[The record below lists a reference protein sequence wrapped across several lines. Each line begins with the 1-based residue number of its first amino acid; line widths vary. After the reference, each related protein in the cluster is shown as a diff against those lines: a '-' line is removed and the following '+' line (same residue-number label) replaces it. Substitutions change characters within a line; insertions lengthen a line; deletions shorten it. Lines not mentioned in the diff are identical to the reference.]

1 MSDVANLTIQVNSSG
16 VTQATSNLNSLAN
29 QGTSTTSVMRTLGGA
44 IAALGLVGL
53 GRDILQTNIEFENL
67 RTSLVT
73 ATGSAEA
80 AALAFGKLQ
89 SFASSTP
96 FSVKE
101 LTTAFIT
108 LKNLGLD
115 PSEAALTSLG
125 NTAGAIGKPLSQ
137 AVEAVADAVTGEF
150 ERLKEFGI
158 KSKSEGDRVTFTFRG
173 VATEV
178 GKNSAE
184 IQKFLLDLG
193 NVEFAGASVR
203 QANTLQGAISNLKD
217 SFDNFS
223 DALLTNEGSGS
234 LQGAVRA
241 ASASFNILTKN
252 VETLGTIAAA
262 IGIIITGKLIG
273 PLIAT
278 NASLVI
284 LRLQAIQSSIALA
297 QLSGASV
304 VASASI
310 TALAGAAAL
319 ANRTLAFFGGPVG
332 IALAAAA
339 ALVFFATKAKEATQS
354 TADLAKNINTLTVEA
369 AGVRLKS
376 LGKTLKEA
384 SFDFD
389 KAEFKIRN
397 IQRQLNKTPNDT
409 RLQADLKGFEDKLTS
424 AQKNVQTLKTLETEL
439 TAIVNDP
446 NREATLQAAA
456 AKQIATDKAIVESAA
471 KRNAELLALKNAQ
484 DKLVSQSASFLQS
497 IKSPLE
503 LFKDQEALLTK
514 FSKTVNDAT
523 GKTLITDGQLQE
535 GIRRARVEMEALIAS
550 ASLED
555 PIVKFR
561 EFNQETSA
569 SESLIKSLQT
579 ASEGFAESFANAL
592 VDGGTSFENFANGIL
607 KQLQK
612 IALQKAFA
620 PIFGGFSDML
630 GGLLPV
636 SGADFIGPVQ
646 PSFNGGGFTGS
657 GPRSGGVD
665 GRGGFNAI
673 LHPNE
678 TVIDH
683 TKGQSMGGNMSVVVN
698 VDASGSSSSGDADG
712 QNLGNLIGIAVRSVL
727 IEESRPGGIL
737 A

>member
-16 VTQATSNLNSLAN
+16 VTQATSNLNSLQN

-53 GRDILQTNIEFENL
+53 GRTILQTNIEFENL

-73 ATGSAEA
+73 ATGSIEA
-80 AALAFGKLQ
+80 AAIAFERVQK
-89 SFASSTP
+89 FAAQTP

-125 NTAGAIGKPLSQ
+125 NTAGATGKSLTDTVRALSG
-137 AVEAVADAVTGEF
+137 AVTGEF
-150 ERLKEFGI
+150 DGLKAFGI
-158 KSKSEGDRVTFTFRG
+158 TTKSEGDKVIFTFRG

-178 GKNSAE
+178 GKNTRE
-184 IQKFLLDLG
+184 IQDFLLSLG
-193 NVEFAGASVR
+193 NVEFAGGSAR
-203 QANTLQGAISNLKD
+203 QANTLQGAISNLGD
-217 SFDNFS
+217 EFDRFS
-223 DALLTNEGSGS
+223 DLLLNDSSSAG
-234 LQGAVRA
+234 LQGAVRLTT
-241 ASASFNILTKN
+241 ASLTVLSDN
-252 VETLGTIAAA
+252 VQTLGDVAAA
-262 IGIIITGKLIG
+262 IGIIITAKLVA
-273 PLIAT
+273 PLVVTGAT
-278 NASLVI
+278 LLIVQ
-284 LRLQAIQSSIALA
+284 LQSVQTSIALA
-297 QLSGASV
+297 ALSGTSV
-304 VASASI
+304 LASASL

-319 ANRTLAFFGGPVG
+319 ANTALKFFGGKVG
-332 IALAAAA
+332 LLIIAASS
-339 ALVFFATKAKEATQS
+339 LVFFATKAKEATKS
-354 TADLAKNINTLTVEA
+354 TEDLAKNINKLTVEA
-369 AGVRLKS
+369 AGERLKS

-397 IQRQLNKTPNDT
+397 IQRQLRRTPNDT
-409 RLQADLKGFEDKLTS
+409 RLQADLKGFEDKLAS
-424 AQKNVQTLKTLETEL
+424 AQKNVETLKTLETEL

-446 NREATLQAAA
+446 DREATLKAAA
-456 AKQIATDKAIVESAA
+456 DAQILADTKIVESAA
-471 KRNAELLALKNAQ
+471 KRSEKLLALKNAQ
-484 DKLVSQSASFLQS
+484 DKLLTQSASFLQS

-503 LFKDQEALLTK
+503 LFKDQEALLLK

-523 GKTLITDGQLQE
+523 GKKLITDDQLQE

-550 ASLED
+550 ASLEN
-555 PIVKFR
+555 
-561 EFNQETSA
+561 FNQEASA

-592 VDGGTSFENFANGIL
+592 IDGGTSFENFANGIL

-665 GRGGFNAI
+665 GRGGFNAV

-698 VDASGSSSSGDADG
+698 VDASGSSSSGDAEG

>member
-16 VTQATSNLNSLAN
+16 VTQATSNLNSLQN

-53 GRDILQTNIEFENL
+53 GRTILQTNIEFENL

-73 ATGSAEA
+73 ATGSIEA
-80 AALAFGKLQ
+80 AAIAFERVQK
-89 SFASSTP
+89 FAAQTP

-125 NTAGAIGKPLSQ
+125 NTAGATGKSLADTVRALSG
-137 AVEAVADAVTGEF
+137 AVTGEF
-150 ERLKEFGI
+150 DGLKAFGI
-158 KSKSEGDRVTFTFRG
+158 TTKSEGDKVIFTFRG

-178 GKNSAE
+178 GKNTRE
-184 IQKFLLDLG
+184 IQDFLLSLG
-193 NVEFAGASVR
+193 NVEFAGGSAR
-203 QANTLQGAISNLKD
+203 QANTLQGAISNLGD
-217 SFDNFS
+217 EFDRFS
-223 DALLTNEGSGS
+223 DLLLNDSSSAG
-234 LQGAVRA
+234 LQGAVRLTT
-241 ASASFNILTKN
+241 ASLTVLSDN
-252 VETLGTIAAA
+252 VQTLGDVAAA
-262 IGIIITGKLIG
+262 IGIIITAKLVA

-278 NASLVI
+278 SANLVI

-354 TADLAKNINTLTVEA
+354 TGDLAKNINTLTVEA

-384 SFDFD
+384 SFNFD

-409 RLQADLKGFEDKLTS
+409 RLQADLKGFEDKLAS
-424 AQKNVQTLKTLETEL
+424 AQKNVETLKTLETEL

-446 NREATLQAAA
+446 NREATLKAAA
-456 AKQIATDKAIVESAA
+456 DAQILADTKIVESAA
-471 KRNAELLALKNAQ
+471 KRSEKLLALKNAQ
-484 DKLVSQSASFLQS
+484 DKLLTQSASFLQS

-561 EFNQETSA
+561 EFNQEASA

-592 VDGGTSFENFANGIL
+592 IDGGTSFENFANGIL

-665 GRGGFNAI
+665 GRGGFNAV

-698 VDASGSSSSGDADG
+698 VDASGSSSSGDAEG